1 MEDLGSQARVRYN
14 MPATIDVDA
23 YQNIQQVY
31 HQSVEKYGDKTAFS
45 SMGHGLTYAELD
57 ELSARFAAWLQTNT
71 SLKPGDRIA
80 LQMPN
85 ILQYPIAM
93 FGAIRA
99 GLVIVNTNP
108 LYTAREMKHQ
118 FKDSGAKA
126 IVVLANMAS
135 LVEEVL
141 PETDIETVIVTQ
153 LGDIFK
159 PVKRVLVNTVIK
171 HVKKMV
177 PAYHLPEAIS
187 FRDVL
192 AAGDASQL
200 KEYNSKSEDIAVLQY
215 TGGTTGVAKG
225 AMLTHANIVANMLQN
240 IPMMDVAGFVPGE
253 EVLIAPLPLYHIY
266 AFTMHCMIAFQ
277 KGCHTVLIA
286 NPRDIPGFVKELSK
300 TRFTVVCGL
309 NTLFIGLM
317 NNPKFKD
324 LDFSELK
331 MTMSGGMA
339 LSGPVAKQWE
349 ELTGCSI
356 TEGYGMTETSPVAS
370 TNPKNNEQLGTIGIP
385 VPNTVMK
392 TIDEQGVDLSIGEVG
407 ELCVKG
413 PQVMKGYWQRPEATA
428 EVLSDGWLRT
438 GDMAVIQEDG
448 FVKLVDRKKDMI
460 IVSGFNVFPNELEDV
475 LMGHPSVLECAAVGV
490 ADEKSGEVVKM
501 FVVTKDAAISA
512 DDVRKYL
519 RKNVTAYKVP
529 RFVEFRDELPK
540 TPVGKV
546 LRRELRDEEVVA

>member
-14 MPATIDVDA
+14 MPATIDVSA

-31 HQSVEKYGDKTAFS
+31 HQSVEKYADKTAFS
-45 SMGHGLTYAELD
+45 SMGHELTFAELD

-71 SLKPGDRIA
+71 NLQPGDRIA

-153 LGDIFK
+153 LGDVFK
-159 PVKRVLVNTVIK
+159 PLKRVLVNTVIK

-177 PAYHLPEAIS
+177 PAYNLPEAIS

-192 AAGDASQL
+192 AQGDASKL
-200 KEYNSKSEDIAVLQY
+200 EEFDSKPEDIAVLQY

-317 NNPKFKD
+317 NNPKFKE
-324 LDFSELK
+324 LDFSGLK

-385 VPNTVMK
+385 VPNTMMK
-392 TIDEQGVDLSIGEVG
+392 TIDEQGGDLAIGEVG

-428 EVLSDGWLRT
+428 EVLTDGWLRT
-438 GDMAVIQEDG
+438 GDMAVIQDDG

-475 LMGHPSVLECAAVGV
+475 LMGHPGVLECAAVGV